1 MRWVALAD
9 ENLKEEML
17 SDGTNGE
24 MDLVWINKAEEFTQ
38 YGSADGYIDL
48 LFDNTKERIELLKN
62 FSAKPVIVNSVITTL
77 KEIGAPFVRINAWA
91 GFLKRPVVEASHKS
105 EGIKLMAEDF
115 FSRLN
120 KKIEWVA
127 DKPGFIT
134 ARVITMIINE
144 AWFALGENVS
154 TKKEIDAAMKL
165 GTNYPYG
172 PFEWCDR
179 IGIKNIYGLLTELSK
194 TSQRYKPAP
203 LLEKQATHDGP
214 HSEY

>member
-9 ENLKEEML
+9 ESLKEELL

-38 YGSADGYIDL
+38 CGNADGYIDL
-48 LFDNTKERIELLKN
+48 LFDNTKERIEMLKN
-62 FSAKPVIVNSVITTL
+62 FSTKPVIVNSVITTL
-77 KEIGAPFVRINAWA
+77 EQMDAPFIRINAWA
-91 GFLKRPVVEASHKS
+91 GFLKRPVIEASHKN
-105 EGIKLMAEDF
+105 EDIKLKAEDF
-115 FSRLN
+115 FSCLN
-120 KKIEWVA
+120 KKTKWVA

-179 IGIKNIYGLLTELSK
+179 IGIQNIYGLLTKLSK
-194 TSQRYKPAP
+194 ISPRYKPAP
-203 LLEKQATHDGP
+203 LLEKEATA
-214 HSEY
+214 